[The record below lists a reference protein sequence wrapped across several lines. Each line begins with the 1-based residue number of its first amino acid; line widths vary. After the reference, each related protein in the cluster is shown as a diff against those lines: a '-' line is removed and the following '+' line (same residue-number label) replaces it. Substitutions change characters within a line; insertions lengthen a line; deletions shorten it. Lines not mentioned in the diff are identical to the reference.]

1 MDGAVDAQT
10 TPDEAGGIPLPIRR
24 GIIAA
29 ESPFVGGDFVGFLR
43 LGDTYPGVLLESA
56 GQPGSA

>member
-10 TPDEAGGIPLPIRR
+10 PPVEAGGIPLPIRP
-24 GIIAA
+24 GIITT
-29 ESPFVGGDFVGFLR
+29 ESPFVGGDLVGFLR